1 MKWRQRA
8 LKIFCVCTWAFLTAD
23 VKHKFEWLSK
33 LGHTVEA
40 LLPTV
45 AIWVVPLSLPARSTL
60 YDGGSI
66 LGATTRLDGLPS
78 FVQNSVND
86 ITNENRTWLLF
97 VEQFDCMYACSHAW
111 LHDCV
116 RNQFRKTLGC
126 NIYVWHPY
134 WKTSYD
140 VYAPHPI
147 ISYEDIR
154 DFSIGIASEKKHK
167 ETHKLKYMFAWKQI
181 TLFTPVSLLY
191 LTVRHMP
198 RRRGRT
204 SPITRQCTRVWKY
217 L

>member
-66 LGATTRLDGLPS
+66 LGVTTRLDGLPS

-86 ITNENRTWLLF
+86 IANENRTWLLF
-97 VEQFDCMYACSHAW
+97 VEQFDCMYN
-111 LHDCV
+111 CV

-154 DFSIGIASEKKHK
+154 DFSIGIASEKKKQRNTQAEIHVC
-167 ETHKLKYMFAWKQI
+167 LKTNHAVHTSKPS
-181 TLFTPVSLLY
+181 LFDGPPYAATKREDSC
-191 LTVRHMP
+191 HH
-198 RRRGRT
+198 
-204 SPITRQCTRVWKY
+204 
-217 L
+217 